1 MRKILSFI
9 ATAVLVGS
17 CLGKSVYNDSY
28 TSYATF
34 EYANDYKEMFGT
46 DSLYFETTYKVGF
59 TWTNYLAFGHKVNE
73 ESSEFEGGF
82 LLSYLSVPESGNTEL
97 LDNNDYRANQ
107 TYIPPLKNTYL
118 VFTKTESIPEKH
130 FWFNYIQGEIKG
142 TCAPQFVR
150 VNNTVEVINA
160 IKDSF
165 QDGDAMILK
174 ATGYLED
181 KKTGESQ
188 MRLAEFSSAQK
199 DSVVTNWTV
208 FELSQLG
215 IVDKI
220 DFDIILPEG
229 SDVPQSVCMDDFTA
243 NLSFASED

>member
-1 MRKILSFI
+1 MRKIFAFI
-9 ATAVLVGS
+9 ATAVLVAS

-118 VFTKTESIPEKH
+118 VFTKTESMPEKH

-165 QDGDAMILK
+165 KDGDAMILK

-181 KKTGESQ
+181 KNTGESQ
-188 MRLAEFSSAQK
+188 MRLAEFTSTQK
-199 DSVVTNWTV
+199 DSIVTIWTI
-208 FELSQLG
+208 FELSNLG
-215 IVDKI
+215 LVDKI
-220 DFDIILPEG
+220 DFDFVLPEG
-229 SDVPQSVCMDDFTA
+229 SEVPQAVCMDDFTA
-243 NLSFASED
+243 NLTFATE